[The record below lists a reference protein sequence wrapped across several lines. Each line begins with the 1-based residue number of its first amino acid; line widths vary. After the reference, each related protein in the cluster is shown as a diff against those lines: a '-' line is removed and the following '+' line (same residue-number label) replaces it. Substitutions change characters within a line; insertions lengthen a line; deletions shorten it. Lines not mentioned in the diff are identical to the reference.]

1 MKRVLLVLLLV
12 LLAGQAEASVFFK
25 IVEVPTIYVSPDGEA
40 GFTVFVE
47 NLGSEST
54 YAGLKF
60 RNIPEG
66 LSIVGPR
73 CTKWVDAGT
82 TREFDCELALEAGN
96 VSPAT
101 YSFEVGIV
109 ATGAPPEWTPVEVIV
124 SDDVTPMAAEA
135 GGVAEAEGAEEAD
148 SPALEEEEYP
158 PCPIARDVGGAEE
171 EQEEE
176 TPGLGVGAALG
187 ALALLLISGRIRRG

>member
-1 MKRVLLVLLLV
+1 MPVLLLV

-25 IVEVPTIYVSPDGEA
+25 IVEVPTIYVSPEGEA

-47 NLGSEST
+47 NLGSVST

-60 RNIPEG
+60 KNIPEG

-73 CTKWVDAGT
+73 CTKWVDSGT
-82 TREFDCELALEAGN
+82 TREFDCELALEAGD
-96 VSPAT
+96 VSPGD

-124 SDDVTPMAAEA
+124 SDDVARGAEA
-135 GGVAEAEGAEEAD
+135 GEADGAESVEPD
-148 SPALEEEEYP
+148 EEYP
-158 PCPIARDVGGAEE
+158 PCPVTRDLGGEEEEEEKTPGFGVGG
-171 EQEEE
+171 
-176 TPGLGVGAALG
+176 ALG
-187 ALALLLISGRIRRG
+187 ALALLLISGRIIRR